1 MAFSNES
8 LMWIGIAVWVV
19 FVLMLGYFA
28 FFGGTTKNALPSG
41 NSADL
46 GNLASTS

>member
-1 MAFSNES
+1 MAFSNEN
-8 LMWIGIAVWVV
+8 LMWIGIAIWVF

-28 FFGGTTKNALPSG
+28 FFGGTTKSALPSG
-41 NSADL
+41 NTADL